1 MLIQIFKFVHGFR
14 HSRSCETQLLSFVQE
29 LAANSDKNI
38 QTDLIIMD
46 LAEAFDNVPHQTS
59 RCGF

>member
-1 MLIQIFKFVHGFR
+1 
-14 HSRSCETQLLSFVQE
+14 LSFVQE

-46 LAEAFDNVPHQTS
+46 YAKAFDKAPHQRLPCKLKFYGIKKETLNAS
-59 RCGF
+59 S